1 MIIILLF
8 ITIYYK
14 KYVLL
19 VQNLLLA
26 EQLVNMD
33 NGTI

>member
-19 VQNLLLA
+19 VQTLLLA